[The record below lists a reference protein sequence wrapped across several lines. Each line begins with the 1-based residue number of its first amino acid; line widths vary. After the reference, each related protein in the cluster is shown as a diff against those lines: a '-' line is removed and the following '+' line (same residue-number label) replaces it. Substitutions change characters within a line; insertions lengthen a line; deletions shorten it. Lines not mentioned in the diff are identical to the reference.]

1 MTPINFS
8 GKGPSLNGVGIS
20 KKEIRITVPMKTPSL
35 NFLWASLGQHF
46 ALLTDESRFRL
57 GNSMAANCSDF
68 ELVVAECKAVYATKR
83 NTSLKHV
90 ESEEAFLTEIEKV
103 RRYHAAAAL
112 GN

>member
-1 MTPINFS
+1 MIPTNFS
-8 GKGPSLNGVGIS
+8 GKGPSLNGVGTS
-20 KKEIRITVPMKTPSL
+20 KTEIRLVPYAKAPSL

-46 ALLTDESRFRL
+46 AVLSDESRLRL
-57 GNSMAANCSDF
+57 GNSMAANCRDF
-68 ELVVAECKAVYATKR
+68 DQIVAECKAVYAVKR

-90 ESEEAFLTEIEKV
+90 ESEEAFLKEIEKV